1 MLHSEN
7 LIFNGKGVPVEARS
21 KPRPKKRVKE
31 WLGPLVALVAVVLI
45 LSILRPSTFL
55 TWENF
60 RAITDQAA
68 IPLILAMGASFVILM
83 GCIDLSIEGVMATA
97 ALIFVLLS
105 ANSVN
110 GVDLGLGA
118 PLLALLAGSAM
129 GLLTGVIHTI
139 FRVPSFMVSLGSW
152 FIGLGVA
159 TVLFGYSVPQLTG
172 DVTRSWASASPLG
185 ISNAFVVAVIF
196 VLVAK
201 FVSDNMSMG
210 RFTYAIGADENIAA
224 LNAVPVNRYKVYAFA
239 FAGFCSALAGVI
251 GASRLG
257 VGVVDIGSGQLFQTI
272 AAVVIG
278 GTLLSGGRGGVINS
292 ICGVLLVVVINN
304 GLILMGVSPVFQRAV
319 SGLVIV
325 VAVVVTAFNQR
336 SRLRI
341 VK

>member
-1 MLHSEN
+1 MSHSDN
-7 LIFNGKGVPVEARS
+7 LISNGHGALVFAGSKHSLRKAR
-21 KPRPKKRVKE
+21 KE
-31 WLGPLVALVAVVLI
+31 WLGPLVALAVVIVI
-45 LSILRPSTFL
+45 LSVLRPSTFL

-60 RAITDQAA
+60 RAITDQAS

-97 ALIFVLLS
+97 ALVFVLLS

-110 GVDLGLGA
+110 NVNLGIGA
-118 PLLALLAGSAM
+118 PLIALLAGTLM
-129 GLLTGVIHTI
+129 GLLTGVIHTV
-139 FRVPSFMVSLGSW
+139 FRVPSFMVSLGTW
-152 FIGLGVA
+152 FIGLGIA
-159 TVLFGYSVPQLTG
+159 TVLFGDSVPQLSG
-172 DVTRSWASASPLG
+172 DLTRSWASASPLG
-185 ISNAFVVAVIF
+185 VSNAFVVAVVFMI
-196 VLVAK
+196 VAK
-201 FVSDNMSMG
+201 FISDNTSMG
-210 RFTYAIGADENIAA
+210 RFAYAIGADENIAS
-224 LNAVPVNRYKVYAFA
+224 LNAVSVNRYKVYVFA
-239 FAGFCSALAGVI
+239 LAGFCSALAGVI
-251 GASRLG
+251 GCSRLG
-257 VGVVDIGSGQLFQTI
+257 VGVVDLGSGQLFQTI

-325 VAVVVTAFNQR
+325 VAVVATAFNQR

>member
-1 MLHSEN
+1 MAQSDN
-7 LIFNGKGVPVEARS
+7 LISHGNGALAAAGSTSRLRKA
-21 KPRPKKRVKE
+21 KKE
-31 WLGPLVALVAVVLI
+31 WLGPLAALVVVVVI
-45 LSILRPSTFL
+45 LSVLRPSTFL

-60 RAITDQAA
+60 RSITDQAS

-83 GCIDLSIEGVMATA
+83 GCIDLSVEGVMATA

-110 GVDLGLGA
+110 SVDLGIGA
-118 PLLALLAGSAM
+118 PLIALLAGTAM
-129 GLLTGVIHTI
+129 GVLTGLIHTV
-139 FRVPSFMVSLGSW
+139 FRVPSFMVSLGTW
-152 FIGLGVA
+152 FIGLGIA
-159 TVLFGYSVPQLTG
+159 TVLFGDSVPQLSG
-172 DVTRSWASASPLG
+172 DLTRSWASASPLG
-185 ISNAFVVAVIF
+185 VSNAFVVAVVF
-196 VLVAK
+196 VLAAK
-201 FVSDNMSMG
+201 FISDNTSMG
-210 RFTYAIGADENIAA
+210 RFTYAVGADENIAS
-224 LNAVPVNRYKVYAFA
+224 LNAVPVNRYKVFVFA
-239 FAGFCSALAGVI
+239 LAGFCSALAGII
-251 GASRLG
+251 GSSRLG
-257 VGVVDIGSGQLFQTI
+257 VGVVDLGSGQLFQTI

-325 VAVVVTAFNQR
+325 VAVVATAFNQR